1 MLKVG
6 ITGSQGSGK
15 TFISSQFAKL
25 GIPIYNSD
33 ERAKWVNNNVP
44 QLKTEIIKEFGED
57 VYVNGELDKFKI
69 RKIVF
74 SDDGGEKLKI
84 LERICHP
91 YVLDDFN
98 RFCYKHRESPFI
110 IAESAILFESGFYK
124 SMDKIIFVDVRYS
137 IRLERTLKRDNI
149 TPQEYDNRMKGQ
161 MSPFDK
167 RELSDFI
174 IDNSVVEPRTDEVK
188 KIFDILVNTKKFSN
202 FV

>member
-33 ERAKWVNNNVP
+33 ERAKWVNNNIP
-44 QLKTEIIKEFGED
+44 QLKSEIISEFGD
-57 VYVNGELDKFKI
+57 VYVNDQLDKFKI

-74 SDDGGEKLKI
+74 SEDGADKLKI
-84 LERICHP
+84 LENICHP

-98 RFCYKHRESPFI
+98 KFCYEHKNSPFI

-124 SMDKIIFVDVRYS
+124 NMDKIIFVDVRYS

-149 TPQEYDNRMKGQ
+149 TAQEYDNRMKGQ

-167 RELSDFI
+167 RELCDFI
-174 IDNSVVEPRTDEVK
+174 IDNSVIEPRTNEVK